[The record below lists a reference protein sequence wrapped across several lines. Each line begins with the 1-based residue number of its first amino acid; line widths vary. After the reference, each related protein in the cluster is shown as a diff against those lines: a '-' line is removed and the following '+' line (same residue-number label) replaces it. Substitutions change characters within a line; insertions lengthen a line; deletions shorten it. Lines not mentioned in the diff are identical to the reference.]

1 MGYGQALS
9 GLDASAQALDVI
21 GNNIANSATT
31 GFKTARAE
39 FADVYANSLWGS
51 SSTAVGIGT
60 SVAAVAPIFTQGN
73 ITTTGNPLDIAIN
86 GQGFFREVNNG
97 VTTYSRDGQFSLNA
111 SGGIV
116 NSTGA
121 QLTGYPAGPNNTI
134 ASTPPQPLTL
144 STAPVPPSASTT
156 ANFTLNLPG
165 NATSPTGTFSPTN
178 PTTYNSSTSMS
189 LYDSLGNAHTLTMYF
204 VKGTGTTPTWNV
216 YGTVDGTA
224 LASQL
229 GSMTFNSSGAL
240 SGVNSGTATGSTN
253 PAGTMSLSF
262 TPTNGS
268 NPVNVAVSFPSST
281 QYGVPFAVS
290 SNVQNGYT
298 TGQLAGFSIG
308 SDGTIIGN
316 YTNGQTVAQG
326 QIALANF
333 TNPQGLSALSNN
345 QFAETSASGAP
356 VVGAPG
362 SGSMGTLQSGALEQS
377 TVDLTTEL
385 VNMISA
391 QRAYQG
397 NAEMIKTEDQV
408 QQTLMTLR

>member
-9 GLDASAQALDVI
+9 GLDASSQALDVI
-21 GNNIANSATT
+21 GNNIANSATV

-111 SGGIV
+111 TGDIV

-121 QLTGYPAGPNNTI
+121 QLTGYPAGANGTI
-134 ASTPPQPLTL
+134 SSTPPQPLTL

-156 ANFTLNLPG
+156 ANFTLNLPA
-165 NATSPTGTFSPTN
+165 NSTPPTGTFSPTN

-204 VKGTGTTPTWNV
+204 VDSATPGTWNV

-224 LASQL
+224 LSSQL

-262 TPTNGS
+262 TPTNGA

-290 SNVQNGYT
+290 SNIQNGYT

-333 TNPQGLSALSNN
+333 TNPQGLAALSNN

-362 SGSMGTLQSGALEQS
+362 SGSLGTLQSGALEQS

>member
-9 GLDASAQALDVI
+9 GLDASSQALDVI
-21 GNNIANSATT
+21 GNNIANSATV

-97 VTTYSRDGQFSLNA
+97 VATYSRDGQFSLNA
-111 SGGIV
+111 NGDIV

-121 QLTGYPAGPNNTI
+121 QLTGYPAGPNGSI
-134 ASTPPQPLTL
+134 SSTPPQPLTL

-156 ANFTLNLPG
+156 ANFTLNLPA
-165 NATSPTGTFSPTN
+165 NATPPTGTFSPTN

-189 LYDSLGNAHTLTMYF
+189 LYDSLGNAHTMTMYF
-204 VKGTGTTPTWNV
+204 VNSATPGTWDV
-216 YGTVDGTA
+216 YGTVDGTS
-224 LASQL
+224 LPTQL

-253 PAGTMSLSF
+253 PAGTMSLAF
-262 TPTNGS
+262 TPTNGA

-290 SNVQNGYT
+290 SNIQNGYT

-308 SDGTIIGN
+308 SDGTILGN

-333 TNPQGLSALSNN
+333 TNPQGLAALSNN

-362 SGSMGTLQSGALEQS
+362 SGSLGSLQSGALEQS

>member
-9 GLDASAQALDVI
+9 GLDASSQALNVV
-21 GNNIANSATT
+21 GNNIANSATV

-51 SSTAVGIGT
+51 SNTAVGIGT
-60 SVAAVAPIFTQGN
+60 KVAAVTPMFTQGN
-73 ITTTGNPLDIAIN
+73 ITTTGNPLDLAIN

-97 VTTYSRDGQFSLNA
+97 TVSYSRDGQFSLNA
-111 SGGIV
+111 AGGIV
-116 NSTGA
+116 NASGA

-134 ASTPPQPLTL
+134 SSTPPQPLTL
-144 STAPVPPSASTT
+144 SNAPVPPAASTT
-156 ANFTLNLPG
+156 ANFGLNLPA
-165 NATSPTGTFSPTN
+165 NATPPTGTFSPTN

-189 LYDSLGNAHTLTMYF
+189 LYDSLGNSHTMTMYF
-204 VKGTGTTPTWNV
+204 ANSTTPGKWNV
-216 YGTVDGTA
+216 YGTVDGNA
-224 LASQL
+224 LTGQL
-229 GSMTFNSSGAL
+229 GSLTFNSAGAV
-240 SGVNSGTATGSTN
+240 SGVNSGAATGSTN
-253 PAGTMSLSF
+253 PAGTMQLSF
-262 TPTNGS
+262 APTNGAS
-268 NPVNVAVSFPSST
+268 PVNVAVSFPSST

-290 SNVQNGYT
+290 TNTQNGYT

-308 SDGTIIGN
+308 NDGTIMGN

-326 QIALANF
+326 QIAMADF
-333 TNPQGLSALSNN
+333 TNPQGLAALSNN
-345 QFAETSASGAP
+345 QFAETAASGAP

-362 SGSMGTLQSGALEQS
+362 SGSLGTLQSGAIEQS
-377 TVDLTTEL
+377 TVNLTTEL

>member
-21 GNNIANSATT
+21 GNNIANSATV

-60 SVAAVAPIFTQGN
+60 SVAAVSPIFTQGN

-111 SGGIV
+111 NGDIV

-121 QLTGYPAGPNNTI
+121 QLTGYPAGPNGTI
-134 ASTPPQPLTL
+134 SSTPPQPLTL

-156 ANFTLNLPG
+156 ANFTLNLAANSKP
-165 NATSPTGTFSPTN
+165 PTGTFSPTN

-189 LYDSLGNAHTLTMYF
+189 LYDSLGNSHTLTMYF
-204 VKGTGTTPTWNV
+204 VNSATPGTWDV

-224 LASQL
+224 LPTQL

-262 TPTNGS
+262 TPTNGA

-290 SNVQNGYT
+290 SNIQNGYT

-333 TNPQGLSALSNN
+333 TNPQGLAALSNN